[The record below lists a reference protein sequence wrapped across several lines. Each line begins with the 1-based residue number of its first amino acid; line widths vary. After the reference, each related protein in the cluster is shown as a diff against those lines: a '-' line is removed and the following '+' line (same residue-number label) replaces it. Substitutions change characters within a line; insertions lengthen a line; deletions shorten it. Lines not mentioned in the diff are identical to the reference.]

1 MKLEI
6 IKKDKMRRDIK
17 IEVDK
22 DTLSSIREKVLV
34 KINKEVTIPGFRKGK
49 APLELVEKKYPDLMR
64 EEILKEAIPFYY
76 NQAVKQENLEVVT
89 LPTVKDVLYKDGKL
103 SFVAE
108 VEIRPQVK
116 VEESLYKNIKI
127 EYNPIKVEE
136 EEWERF
142 VRETKEKISGSL
154 AKDKEKITDD
164 FLAKWLGYQDKVE
177 LREAFHSEIYLNKAL
192 QRRREIEKQIIDTL
206 LSKVKFDIPKSLVEE
221 QKKDLITSQLIEL
234 RRRGISEEEVK
245 KHYQEISKRAQVL
258 AEEQIK
264 LYYILEEIAKREGL
278 KYNKDNLYEVVMGF
292 ILSSQA

>member
-22 DTLSSIREKVLV
+22 NTLSSIREKVLV